1 MLTPEELTELPR
13 YIEDLF
19 ADYDDFVMRDFSRR
33 VASAGKVTDTAAWQ
47 ARRASEWGACKKALG
62 EEAKRVLRLAKE
74 GASNILTDAYTMSN
88 NADFIRYKSAGLF
101 AERVISNDA
110 LMRHLEAAIKQTN
123 GLLKNISGTTGF
135 VYGNGGVCL
144 SLTDAYIRS
153 LDLAQLQV
161 SSGVLDY
168 NTAVRNAVKTAAD
181 SGVQYI
187 DYESGYHLNIA
198 AAARMCTLTGVNQM
212 AARMNDQI
220 CDELGLDLVEVTAH
234 AGARPSHQVWQGGI
248 YSRSGKSDKYDDLYA
263 ATGLGTV
270 TGLCGANCRH
280 NYYGYLQ
287 GSPRAWPPEKLAKID
302 PEPVMI
308 DGKRYAYYELT
319 QKQRQLE
326 RQIRKTKRELL
337 GYNEVPELRSD
348 FVAASIKLNRQRR
361 RYENFSAKAG
371 LSLQSERTQEYK
383 YGPSISMKAVWAN
396 RKGV

>member
-1 MLTPEELTELPR
+1 MLTPDELAELPR

-33 VASAGKVTDTAAWQ
+33 IASAGKVTDTAAWQ
-47 ARRASEWGACKKALG
+47 ARRASEWGTSRKALD

-74 GASNILTDAYTMSN
+74 GANNILTDAYTMSN
-88 NADFIRYKSAGLF
+88 NADFTRYKNAGLF
-101 AERVISNDA
+101 VDRVISNDA
-110 LMRHLEAAIKQTN
+110 LMHYLEAAIKQTN

-135 VYGNGGVCL
+135 VYGRNGICQ
-144 SLTDAYIRS
+144 SLTDAYIRA

-168 NTAVRNAVKTAAD
+168 NTAIRSAVKTAAD
-181 SGVQYI
+181 SGVQCI
-187 DYESGYHLNIA
+187 DYDSGYHLNVA
-198 AAARMCTLTGVNQM
+198 SAARMCTLTGINQM

-220 CDELGLDLVEVTAH
+220 CDDLGLDLVEVTAH
-234 AGARPSHQVWQGGI
+234 AGARPSHQTWQGGI
-248 YSRSGKSDKYDDLYA
+248 YSRSGKSDKYEDLYA

-280 NYYGYLQ
+280 NYYGYLE

-302 PEPVMI
+302 PKPIVI
-308 DGKRYAYYELT
+308 DGKRYTYYELA

-361 RYENFSAKAG
+361 RYEDFSLKAG
-371 LSLQSERTQEYK
+371 LPLQPERSQEYK

-396 RKGV
+396 RKGA